1 LKSEK
6 QTRSCLLN
14 RELKSPDA
22 CKAPGFLP
30 FMVFKIH
37 AWKDVFYR
45 PSSKTR
51 RLAVVPENA
60 G

>member
-22 CKAPGFLP
+22 IKAPGFLP
-30 FMVFKIH
+30 FMVFEIP
-37 AWKDVFYR
+37 ALTGAF
-45 PSSKTR
+45 
-51 RLAVVPENA
+51 
-60 G
+60 